1 MLLNE
6 DVGKIT
12 LKQTLLVKEIA
23 WHLAAKSA
31 MAFRALRRQLRKVP
45 GLWRHAATVSAEAAQ
60 VPSVLPLEHWQS
72 AELYVNPICSQMDQM
87 LLKCEEV
94 ESVLALLVTHR
105 GVFFVHNLVTA
116 IQVLASLD
124 EVLEDP
130 IALNRMLRDPRYDVL
145 LRDLIR
151 FVPKLDFLAMTN
163 VACSLKQLDHKYY
176 SVFSRMLQPLMQHPK
191 PEISTALRC
200 MEAYC
205 WAGYHQQSHFFRR
218 FAQVFSESM
227 TDLELHQVVESAV
240 LFSGAAE
247 YQDIFFEAAD
257 QRLFGNLSH
266 LSPHDFS
273 LIASAFTAHLNTQ
286 HDELLAQVAQ
296 LLEAQAM
303 EMDFVD
309 IARCLRAFHRS
320 VLFFPN
326 AIQAGLNAC
335 SVPLYRAWLLRKRSG
350 ELKPVHVAE
359 LLESAAFFGVHSDLT
374 RVALEYLVDYVD
386 VIPERAAIQ
395 VVFAMCMTGTVGN
408 HSRLLRFLFR
418 KIGSGTAWEKQRVRV
433 FQIWL
438 SQLLQFPWLDCR
450 LKRRCIDAGLRA
462 WCLHRGGY
470 GCPHPE
476 EVREMS
482 AVLDTMMVEHQ
493 SFVPVK
499 HTAYELDLVIGD
511 RKVALLVSSETARNT
526 LTPVGG
532 TLLQIKHLQDRG
544 WRCVVIPL
552 RAWRGLPVA
561 PSTARPQYL
570 RALLD
575 VLQTTNTTPMQK
587 AVEWSGSYCAKRDPW
602 ALSGAMFTRGWP
614 EVIVTFGGLK

>member
-6 DVGKIT
+6 HVGKIT
-12 LKQTLLVKEIA
+12 LEQALLVKEIP

-31 MAFRALRRQLRKVP
+31 MAFRALGRQLRKVP

-124 EVLEDP
+124 EVLDDP

-163 VACSLKQLDHKYY
+163 VAFSLKQLDHKYY
-176 SVFSRMLQPLMQHPK
+176 AVFSRMLQPLMHHPK

-218 FAQVFSESM
+218 FARVFSESM
-227 TDLELHQVVESAV
+227 TDLELHQVVESTV

-247 YQDIFFEAAD
+247 YQEIFFEAAD
-257 QRLFGNLSH
+257 QRLLGNLSH
-266 LSPHDFS
+266 LSRHDFS
-273 LIASAFTAHLNTQ
+273 RVASAFTSHLTTQ

-309 IARCLRAFHRS
+309 IARCLRAFHRA

-335 SVPLYRAWLLRKRSG
+335 SVPLYRAWLLRKPIG
-350 ELKPVHVAE
+350 ELQPVHVAE

-482 AVLDTMMVEHQ
+482 AVLDSMMVEHQ

-511 RKVALLVSSETARNT
+511 RKVALLISSETARNT

-544 WRCVVIPL
+544 WRCLVIPL

-575 VLQTTNTTPMQK
+575 VLQTKANTTPMQR
-587 AVEWSGSYCAKRDPW
+587 AVEFLEVTVLPDP
-602 ALSGAMFTRGWP
+602 ALSCVRDTCVRDSEKG
-614 EVIVTFGGLK
+614 